1 MEETKMKNMIV
12 LKNLPSNLIEEAF
25 VIIKSTKKVKKLE
38 KIQKNNEKKLK
49 KDLEKNIKKNINK
62 NQEQDN
68 KYIIKEAEIVISSY
82 IESLEK
88 EETKIK
94 NINKFNKKYKKL
106 KIYSGVTTM
115 ILIVQFIITNLV

>member
-25 VIIKSTKKVKKLE
+25 VIIKSTKKLKKLE
-38 KIQKNNEKKLK
+38 KIEKKYEKKLK
-49 KDLEKNIKKNINK
+49 KDLEKDINK
-62 NQEQDN
+62 NKEQDN

-88 EETKIK
+88 EEDKIK
-94 NINKFNKKYKKL
+94 NKSNQKYKRL
-106 KIYSGVTTM
+106 KIYSGITTAIIIM
-115 ILIVQFIITNLV
+115 QFIMINIF